1 MSADLVEAAV
11 DPLPDGAPTIVVYRP
26 GPSTAAASPATL
38 VDAILAEL
46 ERAALD
52 LFPAWLPDAAGIT
65 GAGGAGIAAVRVLAR
80 RAAATS
86 DHFGPFLADLA
97 AAALTRRP
105 PPVGP
110 PGDPGP
116 GPGRPVRAG
125 RFAVEVRATG
135 LARVLAATFGRA
147 RTAVVVDVPG
157 EWPVGQAEAL
167 VAAGEWLADRGGFAV
182 WLTGAVP
189 TTVDHLP
196 TVIVPLPAVTVPL
209 AGMPAAAR
217 PAPHPRPAPPLGP
230 GVLAGPTP
238 GPAPPPGPEEAAADP
253 PPAGRPAGA
262 ARLVV
267 PAVAGRPR
275 ADSPAELALEAA
287 LSATTWA
294 AGRTW
299 NPTYRSGLAPPVRV
313 DLLWSAERCVVE
325 IDGPEHRSAVRFAA
339 DRQRDVRLQLDGY
352 AVLRFTN
359 AQVLH
364 DVRMV
369 TAQIE
374 RFLLGRRRSMLEG
387 QPE

>member
-1 MSADLVEAAV
+1 MSADLVAVAV

-26 GPSTAAASPATL
+26 GPSTAADSPATL

-65 GAGGAGIAAVRVLAR
+65 GAGGAHVAAVRVLAR

-147 RTAVVVDVPG
+147 RTAVVVDVPE

-167 VAAGEWLADRGGFAV
+167 VAAGEWLADRGGFGV

-189 TTVDHLP
+189 ATVDH
-196 TVIVPLPAVTVPL
+196 LPAVTVPL
-209 AGMPAAAR
+209 PDVASAAGPDPAPGPDPAAR
-217 PAPHPRPAPPLGP
+217 PR
-230 GVLAGPTP
+230 
-238 GPAPPPGPEEAAADP
+238 PEEAG
-253 PPAGRPAGA
+253 PATGPTVPD
-262 ARLVV
+262 RLVV

-299 NPTYRSGLAPPVRV
+299 NPTYQSGLAPPVRV